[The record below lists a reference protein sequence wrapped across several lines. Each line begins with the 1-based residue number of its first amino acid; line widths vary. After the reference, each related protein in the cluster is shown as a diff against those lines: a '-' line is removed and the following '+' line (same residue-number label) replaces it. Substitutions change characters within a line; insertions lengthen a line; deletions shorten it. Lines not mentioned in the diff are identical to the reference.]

1 MNTQN
6 ETPDRQDINPANPDA
21 KPYEPGYD
29 WVAHGYDELD
39 DNVEWEEHEGD
50 YHVDGV
56 LYCGHCHT
64 PKQHAKPTASPS
76 PAGARAKRWN
86 GRNKKKKAAKPWK
99 RPCGTGNWVFPTKF

>member
-6 ETPDRQDINPANPDA
+6 ETPDRQNINPVNPAA

-39 DNVEWEEHEGD
+39 DDVKWEEHEGD
-50 YHVDGV
+50 YSVDGV

-64 PKQHAKPTASPS
+64 PKQHV
-76 PAGARAKRWN
+76 RDWH
-86 GRNKKKKAAKPWK
+86 GRTYRFPI
-99 RPCGTGNWVFPTKF
+99 PCRCQKEALDLQ